1 MTSQHSRNGCEG
13 SPARCAGW
21 AAFVVFAADPAETDV
36 QNEQEGSNFEEERTK
51 QAASVRPADVGDAA
65 EHAAAGGI
73 CSGSDAKDL

>member
-1 MTSQHSRNGCEG
+1 M
-13 SPARCAGW
+13 
-21 AAFVVFAADPAETDV
+21 
-36 QNEQEGSNFEEERTK
+36 QNEQEGTNFEEERTK